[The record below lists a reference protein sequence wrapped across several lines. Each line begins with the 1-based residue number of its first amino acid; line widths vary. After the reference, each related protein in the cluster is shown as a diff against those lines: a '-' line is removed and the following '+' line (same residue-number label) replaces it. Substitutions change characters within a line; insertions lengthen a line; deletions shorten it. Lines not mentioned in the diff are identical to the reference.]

1 LYLPEVDIIL
11 RFHIEIQQG
20 IDDDRIEAILIAGIQ
35 LNMLIPLQ
43 EEQSAGE
50 RERRPFN
57 RETDLELPTN
67 IVTPA
72 KRRALMKDSA
82 RSLESKFTHGT
93 KSFL

>member
-1 LYLPEVDIIL
+1 MIL

-20 IDDDRIEAILIAGIQ
+20 MDDDRIEVILIAGIQ
-35 LNMLIPLQ
+35 SNMLIPLQ

-82 RSLESKFTHGT
+82 RSLESKFTRGT